1 MEYCKIKNTNKNTK
15 KINNLLYIF
24 LVIASFLTTNAFAQS
39 VCNNGMTKKYVT
51 LTEKISGSAKL
62 TAITSH
68 SVVAVPGGFWMAGL
82 ATLAGGNREFFYAK
96 ANDTGKLLLF
106 KTVGLTENEAAYSVR
121 LAATP
126 TGGIVITGQTYESS
140 VSINLGAIVSIDN
153 KGNLKWYR
161 KTPSA
166 GNNGI
171 LDAIRGVFVEPNGD
185 IFYVGDAQQ
194 YSGINF
200 SRVLVGKLDSNGNS
214 LFINQINLK
223 VGANN
228 QQAHPSGIQSTPF
241 GYAISGWI
249 TSSMNPFLLLVN
261 KSTGAA
267 VSSVYL
273 PSANIY
279 STDKLIVLPSG
290 KVFMVGYT
298 NRNGTRDGF
307 IAALNIATGT
317 ILWQKGVASTA
328 GASDLFNHV
337 YLDKNILYM
346 SMQTDGL
353 GGGGIRQ
360 GFVGIDTNGTLV
372 SGNSIYFGTRRFL
385 TAHSGLDFAPLYSN
399 GTVFFGQDNGAAGVR
414 LNFAIMSPCSTASC
428 ANHTQN
434 YTTFNTNLTVSPI
447 TATDVNQGSLT
458 TETPTVTDIPFNEN
472 IECRQACIKPKNLLA
487 DTALLCTSGSLNV
500 NPLQTQTTCTYLWD
514 DNDANCAKTFTNPG
528 TYYLTTTNS
537 CASIKD
543 TLVVIAG
550 DVPKSPSFKDTTYCT
565 TGWSLYK
572 NIAQTGCTYIWDNAS
587 TKSYRTFTTPGK
599 FWLETTNS
607 CGKRVDTITIRQGI
621 IIVMPPK
628 LKDTGICI
636 GETIII
642 NITPKLYHSY
652 LWDDGDTNAT
662 RGFNFSG
669 MKYLVVKTACDT
681 KTDSFNILLRKKPVK
696 APIKDTVFCA
706 RPILY
711 TVNASQPNCNYAWGD
726 GTTSPIKTFNYEGK
740 WWLLTSNR
748 CGSRMD
754 SVQIFKD
761 TVPIKVL
768 NNDEYF
774 CLGNPLVIKAAQP
787 FTGKFNYVWSNGDK
801 GPETIIPYSTN
812 VSLITSN
819 ACGSRTDFVN
829 VYSYRCDCEF
839 YVPNAFTPGNADNLN
854 DGWYPRFDCAVK
866 SGYYSIYNR
875 WGECIVDKKNVNE
888 PWDGR
893 TADGTLVPDGV
904 YVYLIHGLY
913 ENTVTGTRTFDKF
926 GDLSILSG
934 KKP

>member
-1 MEYCKIKNTNKNTK
+1 MEYCKNKNTFNITK
-15 KINNLLYIF
+15 KIHNLLYVF
-24 LVIASFLTTNAFAQS
+24 LAIASFVTTKTYGQS
-39 VCNNGMTKKYVT
+39 VCNNGMTKKYIT
-51 LTEKISGSAKL
+51 LTEKIVGSAKIS
-62 TAITSH
+62 AIKSH
-68 SVVAVPGGFWMAGL
+68 SVVSVPGGFWIAGL
-82 ATLAGGNREFFYAK
+82 ATVSGQADFYYAK
-96 ANDTGKLLLF
+96 FDDTGKLLFF
-106 KTVGLTENEAAYSVR
+106 KTTGLSTNEGGYAIK

-126 TGGIVITGQTYESS
+126 SGGIIISGQSYET
-140 VSINLGAIVSIDN
+140 SISMFLGAIVSVDN
-153 KGNLKWYR
+153 TGAIKWYK
-161 KTPSA
+161 KTVSA
-166 GNNGI
+166 GNSGV
-171 LDAIRGVFVEPNGD
+171 LDAIRALLVEPNGD
-185 IFYVGDAQQ
+185 VVVAGDAQQ
-194 YSGINF
+194 YSNLNY
-200 SRVLVGKLDSNGNS
+200 SRLLLCKLDSNGNKI
-214 LFINQINLK
+214 FNNQINL
-223 VGANN
+223 ATTSN
-228 QQAHPSGIQSTPF
+228 QQAHPTDIQSTPY
-241 GYAISGWI
+241 GYILGGWI
-249 TSSMNPFLLLVN
+249 TGSQNPFLALAN
-261 KSTGAA
+261 KSTGKQI
-267 VSSVYL
+267 
-273 PSANIY
+273 SAIY
-279 STDKLIVLPSG
+279 MPNASRYSMDKMICTNSG
-290 KVFMVGYT
+290 KVYTFGFT
-298 NRNGTRDGF
+298 NRNGTPDAF
-307 IAALNIATGT
+307 VMAVNLLTGT
-317 ILWQKGVASTA
+317 ILWQKGVTPTTA
-328 GASDLFNHV
+328 GGNDYFNYA

-346 SMQTDGL
+346 SMQSTGL
-353 GGGGIRQ
+353 GGGVIRQ
-360 GFVGIDTNGTLV
+360 GFVGIDTNGNYI
-372 SGNSIYFGTRRFL
+372 SGNSIYFGTRSFA
-385 TAHSGLDFAPLYSN
+385 TANSAMDFSVLKSG

-414 LNFAIMSPCSTASC
+414 LNLAIMSPCSTASC
-428 ANHTQN
+428 ANHAQN
-434 YTTFNTNLTVSPI
+434 YSLFNTSLSISALVASDYALGDLTSESPSSLDHSINL
-447 TATDVNQGSLT
+447 
-458 TETPTVTDIPFNEN
+458 N

-487 DTALLCTSGSLNV
+487 DTALLCSSGSLNV

-514 DNDANCAKTFTNPG
+514 DNDANCAKTFTNTG

-543 TLVVIAG
+543 TLVVITG

-636 GETIII
+636 GETIIV

-681 KTDSFNILLRKKPVK
+681 KTDSFNIVLRKKPVK

-726 GTTSPIKTFNYEGK
+726 GSTSPIKTFTNEGK

-748 CGSRMD
+748 CGNRMD
-754 SVQIFKD
+754 SVQILKD
-761 TVPIKVL
+761 TIPVKVL

-875 WGECIVDKKNVNE
+875 WGECIVDKKNVTD